1 MGKWDDNGQIT
12 DKDIQKMK
20 KREELRK
27 ELEKAK
33 ELRAQDQGHS
43 MKSM

>member
-1 MGKWDDNGQIT
+1 MGKLEEMGQMT
-12 DKDIQKMK
+12 DKEIQKMK
-20 KREELRK
+20 KREELKK

-33 ELRAQDQGHS
+33 KQAAED